1 MTYTYDAWG
10 NPLSTTGSMAATL
23 GEQNPLRYRGY
34 VYDTETGLY
43 YLQSRYYN
51 PSWGRFI
58 NADGYASTGQGI
70 IGNNMFAYCGNNP
83 VICADYC
90 GESLSIAGI
99 LLAGI
104 AATISYW
111 ITKTVTSKRFQ
122 RVWKGAVGA
131 AVGCIKKGISA
142 VKNALSTIEGR
153 IYRSTQAPTAAASDD
168 EKVEEKV
175 VPKRPT
181 PVIFPLDPN
190 DFNPAGLI
198 KVPRQ
203 GTKNGMLISWMDPL
217 TNKEVFRWDENPNYS
232 NGPHYHIYGTGHF
245 IPGVDLVPEPYAT
258 LYFPVR

>member
-1 MTYTYDAWG
+1 M
-10 NPLSTTGSMAATL
+10 
-23 GEQNPLRYRGY
+23 
-34 VYDTETGLY
+34 
-43 YLQSRYYN
+43 
-51 PSWGRFI
+51 
-58 NADGYASTGQGI
+58 
-70 IGNNMFAYCGNNP
+70 
-83 VICADYC
+83 
-90 GESLSIAGI
+90 
-99 LLAGI
+99 
-104 AATISYW
+104 
-111 ITKTVTSKRFQ
+111 
-122 RVWKGAVGA
+122 
-131 AVGCIKKGISA
+131 
-142 VKNALSTIEGR
+142 LSTIEGR

-181 PVIFPLDPN
+181 PVIFPLNPN

>member
-1 MTYTYDAWG
+1 
-10 NPLSTTGSMAATL
+10 
-23 GEQNPLRYRGY
+23 
-34 VYDTETGLY
+34 
-43 YLQSRYYN
+43 
-51 PSWGRFI
+51 
-58 NADGYASTGQGI
+58 
-70 IGNNMFAYCGNNP
+70 MFAYCGNNP

-99 LLAGI
+99 LLVGI

-181 PVIFPLDPN
+181 PVIFPLNPN

-217 TNKEVFRWDENPNYS
+217 TNKEVFRWDENPNDS

-245 IPGVDLVPEPYAT
+245 IPGVDLVPEPCAT